1 MLECCPFL
9 PLFLATLRSPGA
21 SKDLLQDRLLVEEF
35 LTSRGLSVLV
45 LTVLAANCARGQIA
59 SSSSLLAKD
68 GLAADEMA
76 TDGSGSPNTIS
87 PNPVALNNQEPRA
100 LPDLPPQP
108 KGKTTLIGGR
118 IRVVDHVRDRI
129 ILDIFG
135 GGHMTVLFD
144 ERTHMFS
151 GPQRGAPDDLKEGE
165 RAYVDTTLDG
175 TDIFARNIR
184 VLPTVPT
191 GQGNGQIVDYD
202 ASRRELT
209 LRDTLSP
216 RPVKMRLMAG
226 ATIVRGDQSATP
238 ADLQPGTLVTLAFVP
253 GSGKRSDKQPMV
265 SEVSIL
271 ASPGATFFFS
281 GQVSFLD
288 LRRGLVVVVDPRDN
302 KSYEVYVDANDP
314 ELARKIR
321 EGSDVMIEARFDGTH
336 YEARNVTVNSA
347 PDK

>member
-1 MLECCPFL
+1 L
-9 PLFLATLRSPGA
+9 PRLAFRA
-21 SKDLLQDRLLVEEF
+21 LVF
-35 LTSRGLSVLV
+35 
-45 LTVLAANCARGQIA
+45 TVLSAGCMWAQIA

-68 GLAADEMA
+68 GMAADGSV
-76 TDGSGSPNTIS
+76 TDGSAGPDTIS
-87 PNPVALNNQEPRA
+87 PNPVALNQQGSRA
-100 LPDLPPQP
+100 VRDLPPQP
-108 KGKTTLIGGR
+108 KGKTTLMGGR
-118 IRVVDHVRDRI
+118 IRVVDHVRDRL

-151 GPQRGAPDDLKEGE
+151 GEQPGSLDDLKEGE

-175 TDIFARNIR
+175 KDIFARNIR
-184 VLPTVPT
+184 VLPAVPT

-226 ATIVRGDQSATP
+226 VTIVRGDQAGTP

-253 GSGKRSDKQPMV
+253 GADKRSDRQPLV
-265 SEVSIL
+265 SQVSIL
-271 ASPGATFFFS
+271 ALPGTTFFFS
-281 GQVSFLD
+281 GQVTFLD
-288 LRRGLVVVVDPRDN
+288 LHRGLVVVVDPRDN
-302 KSYEVYVDANDP
+302 KSYEVYVDANDR
-314 ELARKIR
+314 ELARKIQ
-321 EGSDVMIEARFDGTH
+321 EGADVMIEARFNGTH

-347 PDK
+347 GNK

>member
-1 MLECCPFL
+1 MTGRGFGVFVFIL
-9 PLFLATLRSPGA
+9 LAVSWA
-21 SKDLLQDRLLVEEF
+21 F
-35 LTSRGLSVLV
+35 
-45 LTVLAANCARGQIA
+45 GQIA

-87 PNPVALNNQEPRA
+87 PNPVALNNQERA

-118 IRVVDHVRDRI
+118 IRVVDHVRDRM

-151 GPQRGAPDDLKEGE
+151 GQQRGALDDLKEGE

-184 VLPTVPT
+184 VLPSVPT

-226 ATIVRGDQSATP
+226 ATIVRGDQAAYS
-238 ADLQPGTLVTLAFVP
+238 GGLAARDAGDFGVR
-253 GSGKRSDKQPMV
+253 SGER
-265 SEVSIL
+265 
-271 ASPGATFFFS
+271 
-281 GQVSFLD
+281 
-288 LRRGLVVVVDPRDN
+288 
-302 KSYEVYVDANDP
+302 
-314 ELARKIR
+314 
-321 EGSDVMIEARFDGTH
+321 
-336 YEARNVTVNSA
+336 
-347 PDK
+347 